1 MQKILADR
9 NIAGAAVKNVLILL
23 ASLIVTVSPLKTVH
37 AEESQ
42 VSFEPAT
49 AEQASTVDESA
60 ESSADREAYAKSLF
74 EGRCQMCHQ
83 LPEPGMLRPKQW
95 KLILTTMQQRMQQAG
110 VPPLTEDETGRLL
123 AYLGERAR

>member
-1 MQKILADR
+1 MKPVQ
-9 NIAGAAVKNVLILL
+9 ILL
-23 ASLIVTVSPLKTVH
+23 VSLFFTVSSLIVVH
-37 AEESQ
+37 AEEKIMPSES
-42 VSFEPAT
+42 VAT
-49 AEQASTVDESA
+49 KET
-60 ESSADREAYAKSLF
+60 SADREAYAKSLF

-123 AYLGERAR
+123 EYLGERAR